1 MTQKGNEQELK
12 DAYREWRRA
21 EQKTEAAEGKCEA
34 AWNAADDVTWICRQP
49 MPRNRYTVLLCL
61 PNAYANRE
69 RNRLCALAEEL
80 VVVAEKKED
89 EYRKLVRLQEKQ
101 TEKESH
107 E

>member
-1 MTQKGNEQELK
+1 MAEKGNEQELK

-21 EQKTEAAEGKCEA
+21 EQKTEAAEGKCKA
-34 AWNAADDVTWICRQP
+34 AWKDADDVTWLCRQP
-49 MPRNRYTVLLCL
+49 MRRGGYTVVFCL
-61 PNAYANRE
+61 PYVYANWE

-80 VVVAEKKED
+80 VVVAEDKED